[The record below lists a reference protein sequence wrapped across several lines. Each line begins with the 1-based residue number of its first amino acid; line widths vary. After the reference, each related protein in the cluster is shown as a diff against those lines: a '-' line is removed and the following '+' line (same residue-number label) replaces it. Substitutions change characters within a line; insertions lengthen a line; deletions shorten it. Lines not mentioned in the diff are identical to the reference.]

1 MRYLTDRKR
10 ATGMGSA
17 KSGTAHFWAMK
28 VSSVALLI
36 LIPLFVFTFG
46 TIVGEDYATVT
57 AYFAHPFPAL
67 IAALTLIVGFEHFQS
82 GAQVLIEDYVH
93 GLAQKITI
101 ILIKCIS
108 YGLMPLFFS
117 PRDPILLGPI

>member
-17 KSGTAHFWAMK
+17 KSGTVHFWAMK

-108 YGLMPLFFS
+108 YGLMAMGLFA
-117 PRDPILLGPI
+117 IAKLAL

>member
-10 ATGMGSA
+10 AVGMGSA

-46 TIVGEDYATVT
+46 SVVGEGYEAVIAYYAQ
-57 AYFAHPFPAL
+57 PFPA
-67 IAALTLIVGFEHFQS
+67 IVAALTLIVGLEHFQS

-93 GLAQKITI
+93 GAAEKLAI
-101 ILIKCIS
+101 ILVKCLA
-108 YGLMPLFFS
+108 YVTMATGLFAIAKLA
-117 PRDPILLGPI
+117 L

>member
-1 MRYLTDRKR
+1 MRYVTDRKR

-108 YGLMPLFFS
+108 YGLMAMGLFA
-117 PRDPILLGPI
+117 IAKLAL

>member
-67 IAALTLIVGFEHFQS
+67 IASLTLIGGFEHFQS

-108 YGLMPLFFS
+108 YGLMAMGLFA
-117 PRDPILLGPI
+117 IAKLAL

>member
-10 ATGMGSA
+10 ATGTGSA

-108 YGLMPLFFS
+108 YGLMAMGLFA
-117 PRDPILLGPI
+117 IAKLAL

>member
-1 MRYLTDRKR
+1 
-10 ATGMGSA
+10 
-17 KSGTAHFWAMK
+17 MK

-67 IAALTLIVGFEHFQS
+67 IAALTLIVGFEHFQWRS
-82 GAQVLIEDYVH
+82 GVDRRLVH

-108 YGLMPLFFS
+108 YGLWPWVCSQLQNWHS
-117 PRDPILLGPI
+117 KRRSR

>member
-108 YGLMPLFFS
+108 YGLMALGLFA
-117 PRDPILLGPI
+117 IAKLAL

>member
-10 ATGMGSA
+10 AIGMGSA

-46 TIVGEDYATVT
+46 TIVGEDYANVT

-93 GLAQKITI
+93 GFAQKITI

-108 YGLMPLFFS
+108 YGLMAMSLFA
-117 PRDPILLGPI
+117 IAKLAL

>member
-108 YGLMPLFFS
+108 YGSMAMGLFA
-117 PRDPILLGPI
+117 IAKLAL

>member
-10 ATGMGSA
+10 ASGMGSA

-108 YGLMPLFFS
+108 YGLMAMGLFA
-117 PRDPILLGPI
+117 IAKLAL